1 MMVDSGTDILIFAG
15 SSGQP
20 FAEKMC
26 HYLGTQ
32 LGQSSVKRF
41 SDGNIFVRVGET
53 VRKKDVYLVQPI
65 GLSPNDEFVEILF
78 WVDALKRASAQSV
91 TAIIPYFSYAKGDK
105 KDEPRVSIRARVC
118 ADAIEMAGADRVVM
132 MDLHAPQVQGFFRI
146 PSDHLLALPLLCETV
161 TSMGLVDEDL
171 VVVSPDA
178 GFAKQARK
186 FSQYLQVPVAI
197 GDKTRYG
204 HDENAEV
211 LEIIG
216 HVDGKNC
223 LIVDDFSISG
233 GTLADLARGL
243 RERGAKRIFCCL
255 SHNVMTAAGVERV
268 RNSPIERVI
277 STDSVDNKNIIGHED
292 LFHTVSVAPLFAEA
306 VSRIHSCQS
315 VSPLFSHV
323 PDRVV
328 TEGLGGQVKF
338 F

>member
-1 MMVDSGTDILIFAG
+1 MDGQNTDILIFAG

-20 FAEKMC
+20 FAERMC
-26 HYLGTQ
+26 RYLGTQ

-41 SDGNIFVRVGET
+41 SDGNLFVRVGET

-65 GLSPNDEFVEILF
+65 GLNPNDEFVEILF
-78 WVDALKRASAQSV
+78 WMDALRRASAQSI

-118 ADAIEMAGADRVVM
+118 ADAIEMAGANRVVM

-161 TSMGLVDEDL
+161 QSMGIVDEDL

-186 FSQYLQVPVAI
+186 FSQYLGVPVAI
-197 GDKTRYG
+197 GDKMRYG

-211 LEIIG
+211 LEVIG
-216 HVDGKNC
+216 QVEGKNC

-243 RERGAKRIFCCL
+243 HDRGAKRMFVCL
-255 SHNVMTAAGVERV
+255 SHNVMTPDGVERV
-268 RNSPIERVI
+268 KNSPIEYVI
-277 STDSVDNKNIIGHED
+277 STDSVDNPHIAGE
-292 LFHTVSVAPLFAEA
+292 LMFRTVSVAPLFAEA
-306 VSRIHSCQS
+306 VTRIHSCQS
-315 VSPLFSHV
+315 VSPLFSRV

-328 TEGLGGQVKF
+328 NEGLGDQVRF
-338 F
+338 W